1 MFANG
6 KVETQLYCCP
16 SLPIAACD
24 RMSQLT
30 HISRSQFLQ
39 TLDILHHFCKMSKPA
54 DVNIYFLLS
63 TASNST
69 GPVVTKCNK
78 VALFSSH
85 AKACHVEMLPVK
97 FLMSQYITF
106 SNHYMQHLETCS
118 KKVLTMSLH
127 KNDHIDIPT
136 YVTGN

>member
-24 RMSQLT
+24 RMSQPT
-30 HISRSQFLQ
+30 RISRSQFLQ
-39 TLDILHHFCKMSKPA
+39 TLDILHHFCKMSKSS
-54 DVNIYFLLS
+54 DVNINFLLS

-78 VALFSSH
+78 AALFSSH

-106 SNHYMQHLETCS
+106 SNHYMQHLGMQQKS
-118 KKVLTMSLH
+118 SD
-127 KNDHIDIPT
+127 N
-136 YVTGN
+136 VTS